1 MLCRWGEDECRGP
14 SCNYSS
20 CAKGRML
27 ANGLCGIMIRRKT
40 NGLDEE
46 GFKQVQGI
54 RVRGKLSKRLGEKEL
69 Y

>member
-1 MLCRWGEDECRGP
+1 
-14 SCNYSS
+14 
-20 CAKGRML
+20 ML